1 MRRQE
6 EIGGQFKEGEGH
18 EGPGLDIPVDEGV
31 GVPDLFPDYA
41 GVFSTHPTVEK
52 KIQIHGSGCISA
64 THSVPT
70 QGVLRMVEETKK
82 TLGGQGGPDFQNTV
96 QEIRVEVL

>member
-1 MRRQE
+1 MRRQQ
-6 EIGGQFKEGEGH
+6 EIRCKFKQRKSH
-18 EGPGLDIPVDEGV
+18 EGPCLDIPVGEGA
-31 GVPDLFPDYA
+31 GVPDLLPGYA
-41 GVFSTHPTVEK
+41 GDFVGHPPVEE

>member
-1 MRRQE
+1 MRRQQ
-6 EIGGQFKEGEGH
+6 EIRCKFKQRKSH

-31 GVPDLFPDYA
+31 GVPDFFPGYA
-41 GVFSTHPTVEK
+41 GDFVGHPTVEK

-82 TLGGQGGPDFQNTV
+82 ILGGQGGSDFQNTV